1 MKSKLASAA
10 FTLAVCS
17 GVPAAAAQPQRET
30 VVTGEADASR
40 ALGNGFEEVSAVVRY
55 GDLDLRS
62 ATGVAAL
69 NSRVYRAATRL
80 CMQGGLQPVWMIA
93 ADRACRDDAIEGAQ
107 PQIAAAIASHASGN
121 RLAAGTLSI
130 RAAR

>member
-1 MKSKLASAA
+1 VSPNLGGQYEEQVGIRS
-10 FTLAVCS
+10 LHP
-17 GVPAAAAQPQRET
+17 GRLL
-30 VVTGEADASR
+30 GR
-40 ALGNGFEEVSAVVRY
+40 AGRSGNGFEEVSAVVRY